1 MSDILIFRLTTNELI
16 VGEAKLLEK
25 NKGYLI
31 KNPLDIFFKRYPD
44 GNAGISLYPWL
55 PREIILNDTV
65 VIEHNQICY
74 VNTPSLLFIEMYNK
88 VCLYLQKRYYDVQ
101 ESVDYQLNKII
112 DGYDRLL
119 KKDESEEIKANEYTD
134 EDYEKEYEEI
144 LEYLK
149 DVKKSVK
156 KNIH

>member
-1 MSDILIFRLTTNELI
+1 MSDILIFRLTTSELI

-55 PREIILNDTV
+55 PKEIILNDTV

-119 KKDESEEIKANEYTD
+119 TKDYKEEKIEVSE

-149 DVKKSVK
+149 DTKKNIK

>member
-1 MSDILIFRLTTNELI
+1 MSDILIFRLTTSELI

-55 PREIILNDTV
+55 PKEIILNDTV

-74 VNTPSLLFIEMYNK
+74 VNTPSFLFIELYNK
-88 VCLYLQKRYYDVQ
+88 VCLYLQKKYYNIQ
-101 ESVDYQLNKII
+101 ESVDYQLTKII
-112 DGYDRLL
+112 DGYDQLL
-119 KKDESEEIKANEYTD
+119 NKDEEEKQIESSE

-149 DVKKSVK
+149 DNKNKIK

>member
-1 MSDILIFRLTTNELI
+1 MSDILIFRLNTNDLI
-16 VGEAKLLEK
+16 IGEAKILEN

-31 KNPLDIFFKRYPD
+31 KNPLDIFFKRYQD

-55 PREIILNDTV
+55 PKEIILNDTV
-65 VIEHNQICY
+65 VIESSQICF
-74 VNTPSLLFIEMYNK
+74 VNTPSALFVELYQK
-88 VCLYLQKRYYDVQ
+88 VSLYLQKKYYDVQ
-101 ESVDYQLNKII
+101 ESVDLQLLKII

-119 KKDESEEIKANEYTD
+119 KKDEEEIKSEEYTAD
-134 EDYEKEYEEI
+134 DYEKEYEEV

-149 DVKKSVK
+149 DIKKSIK